1 VRSKSGDAER
11 RAVKYIVELNGA
23 RHAVVVD
30 ADRVSYET
38 EAAIG
43 GELSDIEGSPVRM
56 VKIGDQVYRVVVE
69 KREGRGR
76 YFLWVD
82 GYRFDAE
89 ALDERRRSLR
99 DLSGA
104 NAGPSGP
111 APIVAPMPGLV
122 VRINVAPG
130 DTVEAGQ
137 GVVVMEAMK
146 MENELRA
153 TAAGTVR
160 SVEVGPGTAVEKGT
174 LLVSLE

>member
-1 VRSKSGDAER
+1 M
-11 RAVKYIVELNGA
+11 KYIVELNGA
-23 RHAVVVD
+23 RHTVVVD
-30 ADRVSYET
+30 ADKVSYET
-38 EAAIG
+38 EPAIA
-43 GELSDIEGSPVRM
+43 GELSAIEGSPVRM

-76 YFLWVD
+76 YYLWVD

-104 NAGPSGP
+104 SAGPSGP
-111 APIVAPMPGLV
+111 APIVAPMPGLI
-122 VRINVAPG
+122 VRVNVAPG
-130 DTVEAGQ
+130 DTVEPGQ

-153 TAAGTVR
+153 TAPGTVR